1 MRTILLWLLRLF
13 YGFRAFNEPVLE
25 TPGPVL
31 LLPNH
36 TSWWDWLL
44 IGTCVAKD
52 WRFVTSREAAEVSW
66 LHKRIMINR
75 RTFPVD
81 MNSPYAMK
89 HMAEYLQKGGRL
101 VLFPEGR
108 LSRTGSLMKL
118 FDGTGFLIFKTRAK
132 VITAYLRGAK
142 HLPLSPNPGLK
153 EWFPRLSVHF
163 SPVLT
168 PPKFGAATVSAT
180 RGRLTDWLY
189 DRMVQQQFE
198 TEMKFGP
205 ATVPEAIAATAR
217 HRSGRVAVQDATMT
231 TLTYR
236 KLLRGA
242 RLLGKQWARLNA
254 PQHGRV
260 GVLLPNINAMPI
272 TLMSLWAANKTPA
285 ILNYTTGPAIL
296 LECVRLAGLKQIITS
311 RVFVDNIHLD
321 IQKIRTEGI
330 DVLFLEDIRAAI
342 SRPRDLR
349 GGSPG
354 RCPPR

>member
-1 MRTILLWLLRLF
+1 MKKALRWLVRLLL
-13 YGFRAFNEPVLE
+13 GFEAYNEAVLK

-31 LLPNH
+31 LLSNH
-36 TSWWDWLL
+36 SSWWDWVF
-44 IGTCVAKD
+44 IGACLEDD
-52 WRFVTSREAAEVSW
+52 WRFVTSSTTAQLSW
-66 LHKRIMINR
+66 IHKRIMVNR

-81 MNSPYAMK
+81 MNSPYAVK

-108 LSRTGSLMKL
+108 ISRTGSLMKL
-118 FDGTGFLIFKTRAK
+118 FDGTGFLIYKTRAK

-217 HRSGRVAVQDATMT
+217 HR
-231 TLTYR
+231 
-236 KLLRGA
+236 
-242 RLLGKQWARLNA
+242 
-254 PQHGRV
+254 
-260 GVLLPNINAMPI
+260 
-272 TLMSLWAANKTPA
+272 
-285 ILNYTTGPAIL
+285 
-296 LECVRLAGLKQIITS
+296 
-311 RVFVDNIHLD
+311 
-321 IQKIRTEGI
+321 
-330 DVLFLEDIRAAI
+330 
-342 SRPRDLR
+342 
-349 GGSPG
+349 
-354 RCPPR
+354 

>member
-1 MRTILLWLLRLF
+1 M
-13 YGFRAFNEPVLE
+13 
-25 TPGPVL
+25 
-31 LLPNH
+31 
-36 TSWWDWLL
+36 
-44 IGTCVAKD
+44 
-52 WRFVTSREAAEVSW
+52 
-66 LHKRIMINR
+66 
-75 RTFPVD
+75 
-81 MNSPYAMK
+81 
-89 HMAEYLQKGGRL
+89 
-101 VLFPEGR
+101 
-108 LSRTGSLMKL
+108 
-118 FDGTGFLIFKTRAK
+118 
-132 VITAYLRGAK
+132 
-142 HLPLSPNPGLK
+142 
-153 EWFPRLSVHF
+153 
-163 SPVLT
+163 LT
-168 PPKFGAATVSAT
+168 PPKFGAATVSET

-231 TLTYR
+231 NLTYR

-254 PQHGRV
+254 PLHGRV

-311 RVFVDNIHLD
+311 RAFVDNIHLD

-330 DVLFLEDIRAAI
+330 DVLVLE
-342 SRPRDLR
+342 S
-349 GGSPG
+349 
-354 RCPPR
+354 